1 MFTASP
7 PGKRWNPERHQR
19 GGSALPPR
27 AYVRAVSAALLFAIA
42 AAGIF
47 AFRGLGSWLVREDPL
62 EHADVIVVLS
72 GGMPSRAEEA
82 ARLFRGNYAPEV
94 WVSRPTSPAASLAAL
109 GISYAGEETYN
120 REILV
125 RLGVPA
131 NCIHIFPE
139 PIVDTEQEVREIA
152 RELREQNKKSAII
165 VTSPEH
171 TRRVKA
177 LWRRIAGGDLPAILH
192 AAPEDSFDVHWWRTT
207 QDAFAVMRE
216 LMGLVNVWIGL
227 PVRPHSP

>member
-1 MFTASP
+1 MLC
-7 PGKRWNPERHQR
+7 RHALT
-19 GGSALPPR
+19 SALSR
-27 AYVRAVSAALLFAIA
+27 RTIFAIA

-82 ARLFRGNYAPEV
+82 ARLFRGNVCAGSLR
-94 WVSRPTSPAASLAAL
+94 VSRPTSPAASLAAL

-152 RELREQNKKSAII
+152 KELRE
-165 VTSPEH
+165 
-171 TRRVKA
+171 
-177 LWRRIAGGDLPAILH
+177 
-192 AAPEDSFDVHWWRTT
+192 
-207 QDAFAVMRE
+207 RE
-216 LMGLVNVWIGL
+216 
-227 PVRPHSP
+227 

>member
-1 MFTASP
+1 
-7 PGKRWNPERHQR
+7 
-19 GGSALPPR
+19 
-27 AYVRAVSAALLFAIA
+27 V
-42 AAGIF
+42 AGTF

-62 EHADVIVVLS
+62 ASADVIVVLS
-72 GGMPSRAEEA
+72 GSMPSRAEEA
-82 ARLFRGNYAPEV
+82 ARLFRGKYAPEV

-120 REILV
+120 REILI

-152 RELREQNKKSAII
+152 RQLREKNKRSAII
-165 VTSPEH
+165 ITSPQH

-177 LWRRIAGGDLPAILH
+177 LWRRIAGGDLTAILH
-192 AAPEDSFDVHWWRTT
+192 AAPEDSFNVHWWRNTR
-207 QDAFAVMRE
+207 DAFAVMRE
-216 LMGLVNVWIGL
+216 LMGLLNAWMGL
-227 PVRPHSP
+227 PVRPQSP

>member
-1 MFTASP
+1 
-7 PGKRWNPERHQR
+7 
-19 GGSALPPR
+19 
-27 AYVRAVSAALLFAIA
+27 
-42 AAGIF
+42 
-47 AFRGLGSWLVREDPL
+47 
-62 EHADVIVVLS
+62 
-72 GGMPSRAEEA
+72 
-82 ARLFRGNYAPEV
+82 
-94 WVSRPTSPAASLAAL
+94 VSRPTSPAASLAAL

-192 AAPEDSFDVHWWRTT
+192 AAPEDSFDVHWWRAT